1 MRLASFLLGIVC
13 GVALAPA
20 SGRET
25 GRRLRDGL
33 ASLIDAALRVGIA
46 APMPG
51 EKAL

>member
-1 MRLASFLLGIVC
+1 MRLASFLLGVVC

-33 ASLIDAALRVGIA
+33 ASTIDAALRMGIA
-46 APMPG
+46 VPASG